1 LNWREKI
8 NKPATT
14 SYNKPVALVTGASRG
29 IGRAAAL
36 LLAQNGYDLCIN
48 YRADEASA
56 REALAQAQAFGVKA
70 MLYRADIGDE
80 QAVIDM
86 FKAIDKNLGPLTA
99 LVNNAALMLPQLS
112 IEQVDSQRL
121 AAMFNINVSGY
132 FICAREAVLRMAYKH
147 GGSGGSIVNVSSL
160 AALTGSPNEYLDYAA
175 SKGAIDTLT
184 KGLAMEVSRE
194 GIRVNGVRPGLIY
207 TQMHA
212 DGGEPER
219 VDRVKER
226 LPLGRGGTA
235 QEVAE
240 AIVWLL
246 SERASFST
254 GDSINVSGGL
264 N

>member
-1 LNWREKI
+1 VADANH
-8 NKPATT
+8 
-14 SYNKPVALVTGASRG
+14 KPVALVTGASRG
-29 IGRAAAL
+29 IGRATAL
-36 LLAQNGYDLCIN
+36 LLAKHGYDLCIN
-48 YRADEASA
+48 YRNDEASA
-56 REALAQAQAFGVKA
+56 RETLTQAQAFGVSCILFK
-70 MLYRADIGDE
+70 ADIADE
-80 QAVIDM
+80 QAVVDM
-86 FKAIDKNLGPLTA
+86 FKAIDQSLGRLTA

-121 AAMFNINVSGY
+121 AQMFSVNVSGY

-147 GGSGGSIVNVSSL
+147 GGGGGSIVNVSSL
-160 AALTGSPNEYLDYAA
+160 AAITGSPNEYLDYAA
-175 SKGAIDTLT
+175 SKGAVDTLT

-219 VDRVKER
+219 VDRVKDR
-226 LPLGRGGTA
+226 LPLGRGGTVE
-235 QEVAE
+235 EVAE